1 MAGVFINSNFFFPL
15 SFFLSVFIQLRQVL
29 VAAHGIFNLHR
40 ACRISSGSTHTLSCS
55 MWDLVS

>member
-29 VAAHGIFNLHR
+29 LQHTGSLVFIVHAGSLVAPCKLLVVPCGI
-40 ACRISSGSTHTLSCS
+40 
-55 MWDLVS
+55 